1 MESAPQV
8 GRVLPFVLY
17 LSSRNTHKVLVS
29 QRGNSYW
36 QVVLI
41 FSFFFFKYRN
51 WYNTAE
57 RPETVGSST
66 DCGLLAVAG
75 EQKYCANFAFHRSA
89 VFFHFD
95 RVKVIFTHRERVD

>member
-36 QVVLI
+36 KVVLI

-51 WYNTAE
+51 WFNTAE
-57 RPETVGSST
+57 RPETVGPST

-75 EQKYCANFAFHRSA
+75 EQKYCANSHLSMFR
-89 VFFHFD
+89 
-95 RVKVIFTHRERVD
+95 ILLFTDPLFSFILIA